1 MHASLNTFDLVI
13 DPARR
18 ITICRPGPGFRLAF
32 LSIPLFLKQ
41 DLKRVM
47 TEAYRTSPPLCFT
60 TRDFREPFLSAE
72 EMVTL
77 NRFKAL
83 KKQVEWMAGR
93 YAAKQLGQHFLEG
106 QPPPADTRLSYRPKG
121 APYFIRD
128 PARPLSISHAGDYAV
143 AGLGLRPYGALG
155 LDLEKIRSASRY
167 TLLRAAFSEREAK
180 VLQALDD
187 EALFLRWTAKE
198 AYLKTI
204 GQGFHESLKK
214 IEILDGTIF
223 HGRRPVA
230 GLTLQSG
237 FPCPGYAFS
246 LVY

>member
-1 MHASLNTFDLVI
+1 
-13 DPARR
+13 
-18 ITICRPGPGFRLAF
+18 
-32 LSIPLFLKQ
+32 
-41 DLKRVM
+41 
-47 TEAYRTSPPLCFT
+47 
-60 TRDFREPFLSAE
+60 
-72 EMVTL
+72 
-77 NRFKAL
+77 
-83 KKQVEWMAGR
+83 
-93 YAAKQLGQHFLEG
+93 
-106 QPPPADTRLSYRPKG
+106 
-121 APYFIRD
+121 
-128 PARPLSISHAGDYAV
+128 
-143 AGLGLRPYGALG
+143 
-155 LDLEKIRSASRY
+155 
-167 TLLRAAFSEREAK
+167 LRAAFSEREAK